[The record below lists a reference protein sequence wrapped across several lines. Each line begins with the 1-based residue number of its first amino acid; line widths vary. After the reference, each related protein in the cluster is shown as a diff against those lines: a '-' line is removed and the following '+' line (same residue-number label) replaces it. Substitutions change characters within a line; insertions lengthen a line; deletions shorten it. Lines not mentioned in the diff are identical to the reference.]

1 ADFRRYVSTK
11 TASFPAPKGRS
22 YQIANHNK
30 LLWRYKGMIGV
41 KNGWTSKAKSSFVG
55 AAKRNGHTI
64 IVSIMRH
71 DGYFW
76 DEVADLLDWGFAA
89 RGKVS
94 GVGTLVDPEPEEA
107 EQVEKAALPHADEM
121 RAAPATATPAAA
133 GLATDAAAGQTIV
146 GRLLPPVVLGVGLAA
161 GLVWLAV
168 GVVRRRRAR

>member
-1 ADFRRYVSTK
+1 ARR
-11 TASFPAPKGRS
+11 AGCFG
-22 YQIANHNK
+22 
-30 LLWRYKGMIGV
+30 GEG
-41 KNGWTSKAKSSFVG
+41 
-55 AAKRNGHTI
+55 
-64 IVSIMRH
+64 
-71 DGYFW
+71 
-76 DEVADLLDWGFAA
+76 ADLLGWGCAA

-94 GVGTLVDPEPEEA
+94 GVGTLVAPEPEEA
-107 EQVEKAALPHADEM
+107 EQVEKAEQPEKAALPHADEM